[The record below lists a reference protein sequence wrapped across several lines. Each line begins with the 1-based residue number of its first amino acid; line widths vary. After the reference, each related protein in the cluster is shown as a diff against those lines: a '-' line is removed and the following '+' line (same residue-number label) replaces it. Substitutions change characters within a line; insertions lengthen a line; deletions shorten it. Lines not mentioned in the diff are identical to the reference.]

1 MIASTQTNHP
11 MGTLKGVKHQSPIE
25 YACARLKAAGMRIT
39 QPRIS
44 ILRALINRSVPASIE
59 QIHSDLPPDT
69 CDLVT
74 VYRCLSVFEDIGLVR
89 LGYFH
94 NGASVYQLTLNSEV
108 TPYHIITKGE
118 HKVAELDAESSAE
131 LREVITRIENR
142 LRENGYE
149 KVSHI
154 LEFFVSAATPES
166 PVDHRAEAPVIP
178 AVLQMRANSQVIV
191 EQ

>member
-1 MIASTQTNHP
+1 
-11 MGTLKGVKHQSPIE
+11 MGTLGKNVKQQSPIE
-25 YACARLKAAGMRIT
+25 YACSRLKSAGMRIT

-44 ILRALINRSVPASIE
+44 ILRSLINRSVPASIE

-89 LGYFH
+89 LSYFH
-94 NGASVYQLTLNSEV
+94 NGASVYQITINAEA

-118 HKVAELDAESSAE
+118 NKVAELDAESSAE
-131 LREVITRIENR
+131 LRAVISKIEDK
-142 LRENGYE
+142 LRAQGHE

-154 LEFFVSAATPES
+154 LEFFVAGASQEDGTDP
-166 PVDHRAEAPVIP
+166 RAENVSIP
-178 AVLQMRANSQVIV
+178 AVLQMRANSQVNV
-191 EQ
+191 